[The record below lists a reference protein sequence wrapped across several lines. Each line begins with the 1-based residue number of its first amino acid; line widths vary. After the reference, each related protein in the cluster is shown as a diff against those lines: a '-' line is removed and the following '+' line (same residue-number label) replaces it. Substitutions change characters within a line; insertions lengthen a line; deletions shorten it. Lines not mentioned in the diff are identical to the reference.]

1 MNTVKVKTF
10 TANVTLGL
18 LRQYSNQKISLSEFK
33 TALLRAQEHTKATL
47 NVALSAKINPCEIVF
62 LGQEEPS
69 IEVNFIQYPKF
80 PQEENTL
87 KKAIIQLTKLL
98 MRELDQNRVVIVFSD
113 ETIMLEQSEAIDPKI
128 KIEAREKQP

>member
-1 MNTVKVKTF
+1 MNTVTVKTF

-33 TALLRAQEHTKATL
+33 TALLRAQEHTKVTL
-47 NVALSAKINPCEIVF
+47 NVALSAKINPCEIIF

-113 ETIMLEQSEAIDPKI
+113 ETIMLEQSESIDPKI
-128 KIEAREKQP
+128 NI